1 MLQKSSEHGICVNPA
16 VSNTTD
22 YAVYNSSDYDMY
34 NSTDMA
40 NDFIPTT
47 TEPRVLKSRKMCETY
62 FKWPLL

>member
-1 MLQKSSEHGICVNPA
+1 MNLTE
-16 VSNTTD
+16 SNSTD
-22 YAVYNSSDYDMY
+22 YDVYNSTDYDMY